1 MVGRIPGRHVD
12 YSSHLWYNIHT
23 QKRRGV
29 AQFGSASALGAGG
42 RRFESYHPDCLL
54 RQIMTEI
61 TQEEFESNID
71 SYMDRVEKDK
81 EYFLI
86 RTPEGKGFVI
96 APTDGLNL
104 TEEML

>member
-1 MVGRIPGRHVD
+1 MVEHSLWERDVAGSNPVIP
-12 YSSHLWYNIHT
+12 T
-23 QKRRGV
+23 
-29 AQFGSASALGAGG
+29 
-42 RRFESYHPDCLL
+42 CLL

-71 SYMDRVEKDK
+71 SYMDKVEKDK

-104 TEEML
+104 TEELL

>member
-1 MVGRIPGRHVD
+1 
-12 YSSHLWYNIHT
+12 
-23 QKRRGV
+23 
-29 AQFGSASALGAGG
+29 
-42 RRFESYHPDCLL
+42 
-54 RQIMTEI
+54 MTEI

-71 SYMDRVEKDK
+71 SYMDKVEKDK

-104 TEEML
+104 TEELL